1 MSGRNRLILLAAVI
15 AAMIAVVVTFGIQP
29 SNGADMPEI
38 VTKRQDAMKGL
49 GGAMK
54 AIGESLGSGSP
65 DAALIIEK
73 ATAIGDTA
81 DAIPTLFPEG
91 TGLDALPGDN
101 GAKPEIWQDWAG
113 FETAAGN
120 LGTHADALV
129 AAAQTGDAAAM
140 QAAFD
145 ALGKEGCGGCHS
157 KFRQKLD

>member
-1 MSGRNRLILLAAVI
+1 MSGRNRLILLGGVI
-15 AAMIAVVVTFGIQP
+15 FAMIVVVVMIGIQP
-29 SNGADMPEI
+29 SNGADLPEI
-38 VTKRQDAMKGL
+38 VVKRQDAMKGL

-65 DAALIIEK
+65 DSALIVEK
-73 ATAIGDTA
+73 ATAIGDAA
-81 DAIPTLFPEG
+81 DVIPSLFPDG
-91 TGLDALPGDN
+91 TGLDAIEGRV

-113 FETAAGN
+113 FETAAMN
-120 LGTHADALV
+120 LGTYADALV

-145 ALGKEGCGGCHS
+145 TLGKDGCGGCHS

>member
-1 MSGRNRLILLAAVI
+1 MSGRNRLILLAVVI
-15 AAMIAVVVTFGIQP
+15 VAMLVVVIGIQT
-29 SNGADMPEI
+29 SSGSDLPEI
-38 VTKRQDAMKGL
+38 VVKRQDAMKGL

-65 DAALIIEK
+65 DSALIVEK

-81 DAIPTLFPEG
+81 DVIPTLFPEG
-91 TGLDALPGDN
+91 TGLDAIEGRV

-113 FETAAGN
+113 FEAAALN
-120 LGTHADALV
+120 LGTYTDALV
-129 AAAQTGDAAAM
+129 AAAQTGDATAM